1 MILVAYGAVVA
12 GLQLWHKQSRIR
24 HPLALVAWWVG
35 MATVVFLLVLL
46 WSPSLR
52 EFCDQTVKRAAIRNP
67 AAQDEGIS
75 ASGVQPSPPWHSA
88 LEDKLA
94 PDFALPT
101 LTGGTCRISSERG
114 HVILIDFWDT
124 DCPPCVAELKL
135 VISQL
140 ADDASLHKK
149 GLRVWTVDAM
159 DDTDTIRKFIAANHY
174 HFTVVSNAGGAVTN
188 RYPIGGIPTTYLIDR
203 DGVVRNVL
211 DGFGP
216 TTDHELRS
224 DIDAALH

>member
-1 MILVAYGAVVA
+1 
-12 GLQLWHKQSRIR
+12 
-24 HPLALVAWWVG
+24 
-35 MATVVFLLVLL
+35 MATVVFLVVLL

-52 EFCDQTVKRAAIRNP
+52 EFCDTVKRAAMRNP
-67 AAQDEGIS
+67 ADQDER
-75 ASGVQPSPPWHSA
+75 ASVSRIQPPPPWHSA

-94 PDFALPT
+94 PDFELPT
-101 LTGGTCRISSERG
+101 LAGGTCRISSERG
-114 HVILIDFWDT
+114 HVILIDFWGT

-149 GLRVWTVDAM
+149 GLRVWTVDAI

-188 RYPIGGIPTTYLIDR
+188 RYPTGGIPTTYVIDR

-216 TTDHELRS
+216 TTEHELRA